1 MTEWCLSVTDFG
13 LMTPAEPVTR
23 RSQQKQA
30 LHHCHHSLSIEDREE
45 EKRGYRG
52 V

>member
-1 MTEWCLSVTDFG
+1 
-13 LMTPAEPVTR
+13 MTPAEPVTR
-23 RSQQKQA
+23 KSQQKQA
-30 LHHCHHSLSIEDREE
+30 LHHCHHCHHSLSIEDREE